1 MSPNYFPY
9 LFPMLDRSISKWAMV
24 LLVIN
29 GVIGSGIF
37 GLPSKTFKEIGVY
50 SIVAFLVCAVAV
62 FVIILCF
69 AEVSS
74 RFEKTGGPYLYALS
88 SFGRLPAFLTGW
100 LLLITRIITYAALI
114 NLLVTYLSVFSDWF
128 IQPRSRIITIIM
140 LTLLLAYINH
150 VGVKNSTKVNNF
162 LTVGKLLPLL
172 LFIIVGFFFIEPANY
187 EVKGV
192 PGFSSFSSAVLL
204 LVFAFG
210 GFEAVLVNSG
220 EVKNPAKS
228 LPFAL
233 LLAAL
238 IIGTVYMLVQIVSIG
253 TLPSLASS
261 DKPLA
266 EAAGLF
272 MGKNGAVIIAI
283 GATFSV
289 IGTLNA
295 IMLVG
300 SRLPFAFSEEK
311 QFPAIFSF
319 IHPKYKTPTWSL
331 LLFMTVTIIISLN
344 YSFLSAASISAITRV
359 MIYAI
364 VCITLIILRK
374 KKPDQVGFFKIKYGD
389 IIAVIGVLITIWLL
403 SSATIKELKH
413 IGMAIGVGLAIYL
426 LMELS
431 KRSKPNK

>member
-1 MSPNYFPY
+1 
-9 LFPMLDRSISKWAMV
+9 MV

-50 SIVAFLVCAVAV
+50 SIAAFLICAIAV
-62 FVIILCF
+62 FIIILCF

-88 SFGRLPAFLTGW
+88 SFGKLPAFLTGW
-100 LLLITRIITYAALI
+100 LLLLTRFITYAALI

-128 IQPRSRIITIIM
+128 LLPSSRIITIVL
-140 LTLLLAYINH
+140 LTFFLAYINH
-150 VGVKNSTKVNNF
+150 IGVRDSTRVNNF
-162 LTVGKLLPLL
+162 LTFAKLLPLL
-172 LFIIVGFFFIEPANY
+172 LFIIVGFFFIETKNF
-187 EVKGV
+187 EIKQT
-192 PGFSSFSSAVLL
+192 PGFSSFSSTVLL

-210 GFEAVLVNSG
+210 GFESVLVNSG
-220 EVKNPAKS
+220 EVKNPSKN

-238 IIGTVYMLVQIVSIG
+238 IIAGIYMLVQIVSIG

-272 MGKNGAVIIAI
+272 MGKTGATIIAL
-283 GATFSV
+283 GALFSV
-289 IGTLNA
+289 TGTLNA

-311 QFPAIFSF
+311 QFPKIFSF

-331 LLFMTVTIIISLN
+331 LLFMAITIIISLN
-344 YSFLSAASISAITRV
+344 YSFLAAASISAITRV
-359 MIYAI
+359 MIYGI
-364 VCITLIILRK
+364 VCISLIKLRK
-374 KKPDQVGFFKIKYGD
+374 KEPNQTGFFKIPYGEFFA
-389 IIAVIGVLITIWLL
+389 IAGILLTIWLL
-403 SSATIKELKH
+403 SNAKLNELRD
-413 IGMAIGVGLAIYL
+413 IAISVGVGLVIYVL
-426 LMELS
+426 MKLME
-431 KRSKPNK
+431 NKK

>member
-1 MSPNYFPY
+1 
-9 LFPMLDRSISKWAMV
+9 MLNRSISKWAMV

-37 GLPSKTFKEIGVY
+37 GLPSKTFKEVGVY
-50 SIVAFLVCAVAV
+50 SIAAFLVCAVAV

-88 SFGRLPAFLTGW
+88 SFGPLPAFLTGW
-100 LLLITRIITYAALI
+100 LM
-114 NLLVTYLSVFSDWF
+114 LVT
-128 IQPRSRIITIIM
+128 RIITIIL
-140 LTLLLAYINH
+140 LTLFLAYVNH
-150 VGVKNSTKVNNF
+150 VGVKNSTRVNNF
-162 LTVGKLLPLL
+162 LTVAKLLPLL
-172 LFIIVGFFFIEPANY
+172 LFIIVGFFFIKTENY
-187 EVKGV
+187 EVKYV
-192 PGFSSFSSAVLL
+192 PGFSSFSSTVLL

-210 GFEAVLVNSG
+210 GFESVLVNSG
-220 EVKNPAKS
+220 EVKNPGKN

-238 IIGTVYMLVQIVSIG
+238 IIASIYMMVQIVSIG

-261 DKPLA
+261 EKPLA

-272 MGKNGAVIIAI
+272 MGKPGAVVIAL
-283 GATFSV
+283 GAMFSV
-289 IGTLNA
+289 AGTLNA

-311 QFPAIFSF
+311 QFPAVFSF

-331 LLFMTVTIIISLN
+331 LLFMTITIIISLN

-359 MIYAI
+359 MIYGI
-364 VCITLIILRK
+364 VCITLIVLRK
-374 KKPDQVGFFKIKYGD
+374 KRPEQSNFFKIKYGNT
-389 IIAVIGVLITIWLL
+389 IAILGVIVTLWLL
-403 SSATIKELKH
+403 SSSKINELRD
-413 IGMAIGVGLAIYL
+413 IAISVAIGLVVYL
-426 LMELS
+426 LMEIS
-431 KRSKPNK
+431 KRIIPKK

>member
-1 MSPNYFPY
+1 
-9 LFPMLDRSISKWAMV
+9 MV

-50 SIVAFLVCAVAV
+50 SIAAFLICAIAV
-62 FVIILCF
+62 FIIILCF

-88 SFGRLPAFLTGW
+88 SFGKLPAFLTGW
-100 LLLITRIITYAALI
+100 LLLLTRFITYAALI

-128 IQPRSRIITIIM
+128 LLPSSRIITIVL
-140 LTLLLAYINH
+140 LTFFLAYINH
-150 VGVKNSTKVNNF
+150 IGVRDSTRVNNF
-162 LTVGKLLPLL
+162 LTFAKLLPLL
-172 LFIIVGFFFIEPANY
+172 LFIIVGFFFIETKNF
-187 EVKGV
+187 EIKQT
-192 PGFSSFSSAVLL
+192 PGFSSFSSTVLL

-210 GFEAVLVNSG
+210 GFESVLVNSG
-220 EVKNPAKS
+220 EVKNPSKN

-238 IIGTVYMLVQIVSIG
+238 IIAGIYMLVQIVSIG

-272 MGKNGAVIIAI
+272 MGKTGATIIAL
-283 GATFSV
+283 GALFSV
-289 IGTLNA
+289 TGTLNA

-311 QFPAIFSF
+311 QFPKIFSF

-331 LLFMTVTIIISLN
+331 LLFMAITIIISLN
-344 YSFLSAASISAITRV
+344 YSFLAAASISAITRV
-359 MIYAI
+359 MIYGI
-364 VCITLIILRK
+364 VCISLIKLRK
-374 KKPDQVGFFKIKYGD
+374 KEPNQTGFFKIPYGEFFA
-389 IIAVIGVLITIWLL
+389 IAGILLTIWLL
-403 SSATIKELKH
+403 SNAKLNELRD
-413 IGMAIGVGLAIYL
+413 IAISVGVGLVIYV
-426 LMELS
+426 LMKLTE
-431 KRSKPNK
+431 NKK